1 MINISKK
8 IFFSSVIIIFSLLL
22 LISQGFSVRAFDV
35 TIRENVQQHRISTL
49 DYFMDSATKLGD
61 GLFTGSIAI
70 SIPDSKLQNHAIKT
84 QIIASVSTNL
94 LKLLIGR
101 QRPSVEKPDPLNFKP
116 LNLNSSYHS
125 MPSGH
130 TSATFALAASIGE
143 TCEDYKFLSYS
154 LAVLVGISRIYLDN
168 HWTSDVLAGA
178 AVGYLSAKFVSYHW

>member
-1 MINISKK
+1 MKK
-8 IFFSSVIIIFSLLL
+8 RLSAAFIL
-22 LISQGFSVRAFDV
+22 LILTLIFISQSLSAGAFDIR
-35 TIRENVQQHRISTL
+35 IREYVQENRTSSL

-70 SIPDSKLQNHAIKT
+70 SIPDSKLQTHAIKT
-84 QIIASVSTNL
+84 QIVASVSTNL
-94 LKLLIGR
+94 FKLLIGR
-101 QRPSVEKPDPLNFKP
+101 QRPSGKKPAPLNFKP

-130 TSATFALAASIGE
+130 TSAAFALAASLGE
-143 TCEDYKFLSYS
+143 NCEDYKFLSYS
-154 LAVLVGISRIYLDN
+154 LAVLVGISRIYRDN

>member
-1 MINISKK
+1 M
-8 IFFSSVIIIFSLLL
+8 LL
-22 LISQGFSVRAFDV
+22 
-35 TIRENVQQHRISTL
+35 TRENVQQNRNSIL
-49 DYFMDSATKLGD
+49 DYFMESATKLGD
-61 GLFTGSIAI
+61 GLFTGSIAT
-70 SIPDSKLQNHAIKT
+70 SIPNSKLQNHAIKT
-84 QIIASVSTNL
+84 QIVASVSTNF